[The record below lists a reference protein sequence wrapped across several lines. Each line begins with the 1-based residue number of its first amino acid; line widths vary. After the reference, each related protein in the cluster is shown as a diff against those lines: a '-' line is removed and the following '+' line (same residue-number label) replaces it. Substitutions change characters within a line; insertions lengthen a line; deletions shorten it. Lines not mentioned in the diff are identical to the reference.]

1 MSNLQGFESGVDLKE
16 LMQKAVELKARADG
30 MLGPPA
36 VQEDCDDDWALYQE
50 ELKQERVEK
59 ERHLEDPF
67 YKLLR
72 PRSVMALDADALR
85 AEFDTLVDFA
95 TERWHGADAD
105 SCSRE
110 SVLNSFYDELRTYHD
125 FDRYEPTEPNRTS
138 IMDRLEDVGLLPE
151 LYEQAYILVA
161 ESVQES
167 VVDESSPA
175 GGGSVVWHPR
185 RSPRA
190 QYKPRQ
196 QSAPPPPQELAV
208 QLSWI

>member
-1 MSNLQGFESGVDLKE
+1 MYKRQDE
-16 LMQKAVELKARADG
+16 
-30 MLGPPA
+30 
-36 VQEDCDDDWALYQE
+36 DWALYQE

-59 ERHLEDPF
+59 ERHLDDPF

-105 SCSRE
+105 SRSRE
-110 SVLNSFYDELRTYHD
+110 SVLNSFYDELRRYHD
-125 FDRYEPTEPNRTS
+125 FDRYEPTEPTRTS
-138 IMDRLEDVGLLPE
+138 IMDCLEDVGLLPE
-151 LYEQAYILVA
+151 LYEHAYILVA

-167 VVDESSPA
+167 VGEEKPA
-175 GGGSVVWHPR
+175 GGGRVVWHPR

-190 QYKPRQ
+190 PYKPRQ